1 MYQYQAVIRKVID
14 GDTFEIDIDLGLSI
28 WVHGEHVR
36 LFGIDTPEVFGVKAG
51 SPEWVAGNKASEFV
65 KSVLHGGDNIIVE
78 TIKDQKGKY
87 GRYLV
92 VVYAKIDQA
101 SIAGLTNL
109 RAIGEYVCINDVLI
123 ATGLARPYLP

>member
-14 GDTFEIDIDLGLSI
+14 GDTVEIDIDLGLSI

-36 LFGIDTPEVFGVKAG
+36 LYGIDTPEVFGVKAG
-51 SPEWVAGNKASEFV
+51 SPEWVAGTKASEFV
-65 KSVLHGGDNIIVE
+65 KSVLHAGDIIIIE

-92 VVYAKIDQA
+92 VVYAKIDQ
-101 SIAGLTNL
+101 SIFAGLTNI
-109 RAIGEYVCINDVLI
+109 RSIGEFVCINDVLI
-123 ATGLARPYLP
+123 ANGLAKPYLP